1 MENEFAI
8 SVKNNHKSK
17 KNNID
22 DLKLPNVLN
31 SRQSAFGS
39 IDLKINNS
47 IEETERSKKV
57 KLEKSE
63 RNMNTSN
70 GRINNNKLLTS
81 LWKTDSKFS
90 KEDRDFLRIKNIA
103 GSKINFNFEV
113 NLFKIVFT
121 YFVLNFYYLI
131 VNLKFFII
139 IIIQK

>member
-1 MENEFAI
+1 VENEFAI